1 MAKILVVDD
10 DLTDLAILQRLLE
23 KEGHEVATAL
33 DGSEGLLL
41 AGEQYPDA
49 IVCDWMMP
57 GINGLDFCRTIK
69 ANPELAPIFFVLLTA
84 RQEAEDLV
92 EGLDAGADE
101 FVSKPIEAQRL
112 LARMRAGLRAR
123 NLTQQLS
130 RANQYL
136 AALVEVQGRL
146 LAGDGAWETYKE
158 ALAPLGEAMGASR
171 AYLCDRQ
178 GSEDKSNSNSNCKS
192 DYKLND
198 NSNDNS
204 NGIEGMRLRAEWH
217 NSTANQGLTV
227 LPSSW
232 LEALGRGDA
241 IHGLHND
248 FPREERDLLESLGI
262 EAILIL
268 PLNINGIFFGAI
280 GCERHMEASLWDWS
294 ELEFISAVTPAFS
307 LHIERTAAEEEKT
320 RLIGSLQESE
330 ARYRAI
336 VEDQTELICRFAPDG
351 TMTFANNAYCRYF
364 GKTQAQ
370 IVEGCLVPGMPDLER
385 DIDRYPVV
393 TRERSIVLANGETRI
408 HQWTDRAIFDPR
420 GQLLGFQA
428 VGQDITDR
436 KEAEEDK
443 LKALRKEKELS
454 ELRTR
459 LVAMVSHEFRTPLTT
474 ILSAADL
481 LEYYLGKWPIDK
493 QLQYIQR
500 IQGAS
505 VNMNELLED
514 VLFVGRSDA
523 NKIPFNPKE
532 IDLSQFC
539 RQLAQEF
546 QETTKGQNPIHFGE
560 HFGTWEACQEAHHPV
575 PCMDEKLLRQIL
587 GNLLSNAIKY
597 SRQNGEIHFHL
608 TWGEKKVIFQ
618 IQDGGIGIPKDEL
631 PHLFES
637 FHRSKNVG
645 TIPGSGL
652 GLAIVKRSVQLHG
665 GQISVQTE
673 IGQGTMFTVT
683 LPLK

>member
-23 KEGHEVATAL
+23 KEGHEVATAV

-49 IVCDWMMP
+49 IICDWMMP
-57 GINGLDFCRTIK
+57 GINGIDFCRKIK

-146 LAGDGAWETYKE
+146 LAGDGAWKTYKE
-158 ALAPLGEAMGASR
+158 SLAILGEAMGASR
-171 AYLCDRQ
+171 AYLCDRHP
-178 GSEDKSNSNSNCKS
+178 GSEGKDKSNDKS
-192 DYKLND
+192 KDK
-198 NSNDNS
+198 SNDKS
-204 NGIEGMRLRAEWH
+204 NGSIEGMRLRAEWH
-217 NSTANQGLTV
+217 HSTATQGLTV

-232 LEALGRGDA
+232 LETLGRGDA
-241 IHGLHND
+241 IHGLPSD
-248 FPREERDLLESLGI
+248 FSREERELLESLGI
-262 EAILIL
+262 GAILIL
-268 PLNINGIFFGAI
+268 PLTINGVFFGAI
-280 GCERHMEASLWDWS
+280 ACEKHMEASLWNWS

-307 LHIERTAAEEEKT
+307 LHLERTAAEEEKT
-320 RLIGSLQESE
+320 QLIASLQESE

-351 TMTFANNAYCRYF
+351 TITFANNAYCRYF
-364 GKTQAQ
+364 AKTQAQ
-370 IVEGCLVPGMPDLER
+370 IVEGCLVPGIPDLER

-436 KEAEEDK
+436 KQAEEDQ
-443 LKALRKEKELS
+443 LKALKKEKELS

-500 IQGAS
+500 IQVAS

-532 IDLSQFC
+532 IDLYQFC
-539 RQLAQEF
+539 RQLVQEF

-560 HFGTWEACQEAHHPV
+560 HFGTGEACQGGAHPPV
-575 PCMDEKLLRQIL
+575 ACMDEKLLRKIL

-597 SRQNGEIHFHL
+597 SPKNGEIHFHL
-608 TWGEKKVIFQ
+608 TWGDKKVVFQ
-618 IQDGGIGIPKDEL
+618 IQDSGIGIPKDEL

-673 IGQGTMFTVT
+673 VGKGTMFTVT